1 MKLEMAVKGKNP
13 NNSQTWVY
21 VPLAAE
27 EQGLLPT
34 LAEWLGKSHDVSLWI
49 NVDHTPP
56 TEEER
61 TDLSEMRLFL
71 LPVTRRALGDGA
83 VMADAAY
90 AAEHRIPLLPLFM
103 EEGLEEEFNRTFGNL
118 QALSPFDRDATAIP
132 FAEKLEKYLSSVLL
146 SDGMAERVR
155 AAFDAYIFLSYRKK
169 DRLLAQKLMRLIH
182 ENEFAR
188 DIAIWYDEFLVPGED
203 WSESIEEALAKS
215 RLFALAVTPNL
226 LEEGNF
232 VKNVEYPAA
241 CVAGKPIVA
250 AEVAETDREALTSA
264 FPNLPAVVG
273 AETAAL
279 PEALL
284 SALSGIALR
293 ENDADPVHNFFI
305 GLAYLSGIDV
315 ERDPER
321 ALTLITS
328 SAEAGVP
335 EAMEK
340 LSQMY
345 ETGDGAERDYEA
357 SALWMEKLA
366 AIRRRQWEQK
376 QTEESYDAYF
386 SALSDAV
393 EKWLELAR
401 TAEADRLGA
410 LMCALAEDAARRLS
424 LRTERDLVHAYSLLG
439 DVAMEQR
446 DFIRA
451 KARYGEAYGR
461 VLSLV
466 QERNTVSLRR
476 ELSVCYCKLG
486 DVALEYFAPS
496 EAVAWFEKKYDLDSA
511 LFRETGSIRDR
522 RALVAACN
530 RLGDALMR
538 EGADRCEELYREGYG
553 LLLSLEGEADSLAF
567 RRDLSVS
574 YERLGG
580 VAERQEKWS
589 EAAAWYLKAYE
600 ISRDLVERF
609 GTVRVHRDLA
619 VHCYHLGNVAQE
631 QGDLDGA
638 EARYREGL
646 AFANAHGEE
655 NVSPELRRECAHLL
669 AALDRLSNLRE
680 FSRYMETEE
689 FQGDWVEALDR
700 AWEEWD
706 RICKK
711 AEEED
716 S

>member
-1 MKLEMAVKGKNP
+1 MKLEATVKGGGSPRGKAKI
-13 NNSQTWVY
+13 Y
-21 VPLAAE
+21 VCAAE
-27 EQGLLPT
+27 KERGLLPT
-34 LAEWLGKSHDVSLWI
+34 LAKWVWKSHDAALWM
-49 NVDHTPP
+49 NTDDAPTPDC
-56 TEEER
+56 ER
-61 TDLSEMRLFL
+61 EALSEMRLFL
-71 LPVTRRALGDGA
+71 LPVTHRALRDA
-83 VMADAAY
+83 EVLRDAAY
-90 AAEHRIPLLPLFM
+90 AKEHRIPLLPLFM
-103 EEGLEEEFNRTFGNL
+103 EEGLEEEFNRAFGNL
-118 QALSPFDRDATAIP
+118 QALSPYAKDATAIS
-132 FAEKLEKYLSSVLL
+132 FEEKLGKYLSSVLV
-146 SDGMAERVR
+146 SDETAQKIRQ
-155 AAFDAYIFLSYRKK
+155 AFDAYIFLSYRKK
-169 DRLLAQKLMRLIH
+169 DRALAQKLMRLIH

-203 WSESIEEALAKS
+203 WSEAIAAALDKS

-241 CVAGKPIVA
+241 RDAGKPIVA
-250 AEVAETDREALTSA
+250 AEVAETDREALKNA
-264 FPNLPAVVG
+264 FPDLPSVVG
-273 AETAAL
+273 AESPAL

-284 SALSGIALR
+284 RALSGIAVR
-293 ENDADPVHNFFI
+293 ENDKDPVHNFFI

-315 ERDPER
+315 ERDPAR
-321 ALTLITS
+321 ALSLITA
-328 SAEAGVP
+328 SAESEVP

-340 LSQMY
+340 LSEMY
-345 ETGDGAERDYEA
+345 QNGDGVARDYEA

-366 AIRRRQWEQK
+366 EIRRRQWEK
-376 QTEESYDAYF
+376 EKTEESYDAYF

-439 DVAMEQR
+439 DVAMEER
-446 DFIRA
+446 DFLRA
-451 KARYGEAYGR
+451 KARYEEAYGR

-476 ELSVCYCKLG
+476 ALSVCYCKLG
-486 DVALEYFAPS
+486 DVALEDLVPS
-496 EAVAWFEKKYDLDSA
+496 EAVAWFEKEYDLNSA

-522 RALVAACN
+522 LALVAACN
-530 RLGDALMR
+530 RLGDALKF
-538 EGADRCEELYREGYG
+538 GAADRCEELYREGYG

-580 VAERQEKWS
+580 VAECREKWS

-600 ISRDLVERF
+600 ISRDLVERV

-619 VHCYHLGNVAQE
+619 VLCYHLGFVAQV

-655 NVSPELRRECAHLL
+655 NGSPEQRRERARLL
-669 AALDRLSNLRE
+669 DALDQLSNLRE

-689 FQGDWVEALDR
+689 FQRDWVEAMER
-700 AWEEWD
+700 EWEEENPV
-706 RICKK
+706 CKE

-716 S
+716 P